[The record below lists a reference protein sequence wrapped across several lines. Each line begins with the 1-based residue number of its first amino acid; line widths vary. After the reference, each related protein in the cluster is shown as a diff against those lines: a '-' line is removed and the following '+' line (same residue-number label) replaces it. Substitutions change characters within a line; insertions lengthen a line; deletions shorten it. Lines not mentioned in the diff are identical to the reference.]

1 MLPGGVA
8 ALCSVLDTDDSGG
21 LSKEEFTQ
29 VQERELTFT
38 LTLTL
43 TQVQERDFG
52 LFERIG
58 PNANGI
64 VTLERFT
71 EFIFD
76 LITQEGPSVA
86 AALVLELRQGAAR
99 RFVEQEALTAST
111 PRALTTTPPDPFHT
125 PAPTATTPHLGIGP
139 RQAKKKYHQDLK
151 DGRELHPEERELA
164 EEVFTAM
171 EAKLGSNALQHL
183 DLELAQPLIL
193 ERVVQAVI
201 TKKVK
206 LQDEAAATALTLDPG
221 S

>member
-29 VQERELTFT
+29 VQERELTLT
-38 LTLTL
+38 LTITL

-99 RFVEQEALTAST
+99 RFVEQEAWTVST
-111 PRALTTTPPDPFHT
+111 PRALTTMPPVTRFT
-125 PAPTATTPHLGIGP
+125 
-139 RQAKKKYHQDLK
+139 HQPL
-151 DGRELHPEERELA
+151 PP
-164 EEVFTAM
+164 
-171 EAKLGSNALQHL
+171 
-183 DLELAQPLIL
+183 QPLISGSAL
-193 ERVVQAVI
+193 GRPRRST
-201 TKKVK
+201 TKTSKT
-206 LQDEAAATALTLDPG
+206 AASSTLKNANSQRRCSQRWRPNWDQTRC
-221 S
+221 SIWTSNWHSR